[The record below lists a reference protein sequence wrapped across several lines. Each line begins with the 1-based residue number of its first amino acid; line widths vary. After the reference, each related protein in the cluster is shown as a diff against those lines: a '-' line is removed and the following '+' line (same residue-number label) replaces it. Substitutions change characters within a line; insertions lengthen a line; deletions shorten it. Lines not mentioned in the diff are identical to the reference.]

1 MAAVTRDSALEALRA
16 RVSERSLAHCVSV
29 AETAEALARRF
40 GADADD
46 AWLAGLLHD
55 WSRDVLPQDLLVR
68 AAELGIEV
76 DAVDALVP
84 YLLHARM
91 ARAELPS
98 VLPGLSEQV
107 LAAVERHTV
116 GSGSMTDLDR
126 VVYVADMIE
135 PARRFDGVEELRDAS
150 TSVDLAELYARA
162 YALSLTH
169 LVRARKYIHPESVAS
184 WNAIVDADRA

>member
-1 MAAVTRDSALEALRA
+1 MTAVTRDSALEALRA
-16 RVSERSLAHCVSV
+16 HVSERSFAHCVAV
-29 AETAEALARRF
+29 AETAETLARRF

-55 WSRDVLPQDLLVR
+55 WARDVSPRDLLVR

-76 DAVDALVP
+76 DTVDASVP
-84 YLLHARM
+84 YLLHARV
-91 ARAELPS
+91 ARVELPS
-98 VLPGLSEQV
+98 VLHGLNEQV
-107 LAAVERHTV
+107 LDAVERHTV
-116 GSGSMTDLDR
+116 GAGSMTDLDR

-135 PARRFDGVEELRDAS
+135 PARRFDGVEELRHAS
-150 TSVDLAELYARA
+150 ESVDLAELYARA